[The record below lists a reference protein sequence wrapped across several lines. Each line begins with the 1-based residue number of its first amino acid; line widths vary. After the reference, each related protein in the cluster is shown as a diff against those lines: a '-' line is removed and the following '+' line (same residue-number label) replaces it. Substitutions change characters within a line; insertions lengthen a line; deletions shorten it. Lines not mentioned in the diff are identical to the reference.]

1 MVSEIRKEKWS
12 WVEECF
18 MEKMGHVLGQ
28 GAVYKIGGNGDVPW
42 FGPNYEAKN
51 KNATY
56 GKAKEKK
63 SM

>member
-1 MVSEIRKEKWS
+1 
-12 WVEECF
+12 